1 MSESLP
7 PEWRRVAVVEE
18 GNEEGILRIARI
30 YYSRVRV
37 SGSGDVFGVKSF
49 ITKGNNRAL
58 SVFLDLDFDLFHD
71 SLLSSSS
78 RDLI

>member
-1 MSESLP
+1 M
-7 PEWRRVAVVEE
+7 EE

-30 YYSRVRV
+30 YYSRVRL

-49 ITKGNNRAL
+49 ITKGNNRVL

-78 RDLI
+78 RDVI

>member
-1 MSESLP
+1 MSESLL

>member
-71 SLLSSSS
+71 SLLSSSL
-78 RDLI
+78 RDVI

>member
-1 MSESLP
+1 M
-7 PEWRRVAVVEE
+7 EE

-49 ITKGNNRAL
+49 ITKGNNL

-78 RDLI
+78 RDVI

>member
-7 PEWRRVAVVEE
+7 PEWRRVAVVKE

-49 ITKGNNRAL
+49 ITKGNNRVL

-78 RDLI
+78 RDVI

>member
-1 MSESLP
+1 M
-7 PEWRRVAVVEE
+7 EE

-37 SGSGDVFGVKSF
+37 SGLGDVFGVKSF
-49 ITKGNNRAL
+49 ITKGNNRVL

-78 RDLI
+78 RDVI

>member
-78 RDLI
+78 RDVI